1 MSKQFFLLALPLLI
15 ATCVLGQKAAQSL
28 KQGGSYQAADDTS
41 DRAADAYRE
50 TIKNYPNS
58 AEAEAAQFFLA
69 SYYNR
74 KFYILE
80 QRNKVQDWD
89 SLNRAEAELYRYKGK
104 YPRGTY
110 LADAYHMLATIALR
124 RGYRDTSVSW
134 LVTMKQA
141 AATDRKVY
149 ISRITWSP
157 AASDQIRGYCDTASL
172 ADVQLDVLRKTSSF
186 NDVVQ
191 AVTNWARA
199 QCH

>member
-1 MSKQFFLLALPLLI
+1 MIKPFFSLALVFLI
-15 ATCVLGQKAAQSL
+15 ASCVLGQEATKSL
-28 KQGGSYQAADDTS
+28 KRAGSYQTADDTS

-80 QRNKVQDWD
+80 QRNQVQDWD
-89 SLNRAEAELYRYKGK
+89 SLNRAEAELYKYKGK

-110 LADAYHMLATIALR
+110 LADAYHLLAIIALR
-124 RGYRDTSVSW
+124 RGYRDAAASW
-134 LVTMKQA
+134 LATMKQA

-149 ISRITWSP
+149 IFRLTWSP
-157 AASDQIRGYCDTASL
+157 NASDLIRGYCDTASL
-172 ADVQLDVLRKTSSF
+172 ADADLDALRKTSSF
-186 NDVVQ
+186 NDAVS
-191 AVTNWARA
+191 AVTSWARA

>member
-1 MSKQFFLLALPLLI
+1 MSKLLVSLTLLFLLAV
-15 ATCVLGQKAAQSL
+15 CVMGQKAAQTL
-28 KQGGSYQAADDTS
+28 KEGGSYQAADDTS
-41 DRAADAYRE
+41 DRAADAYRDLI
-50 TIKNYPNS
+50 TNYPNS
-58 AEAEAAQFFLA
+58 AEAEAAQFSLA

-80 QRNKVQDWD
+80 QRTKVQDWD
-89 SLNRAEAELYRYKGK
+89 SLNRAEAELYKYKGK

-124 RGYRDTSVSW
+124 RGYRDAAISW
-134 LVTMKQA
+134 LTTMKQA

-149 ISRITWSP
+149 VARLTWSQN
-157 AASDQIRGYCDTASL
+157 SNDLIRGYCDTASL
-172 ADVQLDVLRKTSSF
+172 ADAQLEALQKTSSF
-186 NDVVQ
+186 SEVVW

>member
-1 MSKQFFLLALPLLI
+1 MSKPFFSLALVFLI
-15 ATCVLGQKAAQSL
+15 ALCVPGQEATKSL
-28 KQGGSYQAADDTS
+28 KRAGSYQTADDTS

-80 QRNKVQDWD
+80 QRNQVQDWD
-89 SLNRAEAELYRYKGK
+89 SLNRAEAELYKYKGK

-110 LADAYHMLATIALR
+110 LADAYHLLAIIALR
-124 RGYRDTSVSW
+124 RGYRDAAASW
-134 LVTMKQA
+134 LATMKQA

-149 ISRITWSP
+149 IFRLTWSP
-157 AASDQIRGYCDTASL
+157 NASDLIRGYCDTASL
-172 ADVQLDVLRKTSSF
+172 ADADLDALRKTSSF
-186 NDVVQ
+186 NDAVS